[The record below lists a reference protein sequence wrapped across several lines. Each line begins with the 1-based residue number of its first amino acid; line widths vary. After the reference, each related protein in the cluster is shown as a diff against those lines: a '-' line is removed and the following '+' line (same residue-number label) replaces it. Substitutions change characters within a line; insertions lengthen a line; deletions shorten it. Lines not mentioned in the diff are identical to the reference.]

1 LVIYQESLHDARST
15 KYKIYKDFLFDCIP
29 KMTEAA
35 DRKKKEGN
43 ADDESLTLVS
53 TVGTLPS
60 RKGPTVTD
68 AKWLKNS

>member
-1 LVIYQESLHDARST
+1 
-15 KYKIYKDFLFDCIP
+15 
-29 KMTEAA
+29 MTEAA